1 MDRPRRVHY
10 DMDFKLTRDL
20 EKDKEKEKDNNLDPF
35 GYNDN
40 DFLNPI
46 EDVVEEEP
54 KKISEG
60 TASWLEDTDKLNLPS
75 RIYNSNNTNNSN
87 NPRSNSGE
95 INYKEKN
102 AFHSR
107 ENNLFERKIN
117 STNNFRE
124 NGKDIKEELELE
136 KMKSNRLQVEL
147 DKLRSKKEIINTKN
161 ILQFV
166 HKISY
171 DSLGLG
177 KKIGQGGFSE
187 IYESQ
192 WMGIP
197 IAVKVIFD
205 PNINEALMEEFNNE
219 IEKLFILRHPYII
232 QLYGITDREKKQKLA
247 VITELAPRGSLF
259 DYLHK
264 NPKTKNNLS
273 LEFKNKITKQ
283 LIHTMAYIHSRGYVH
298 RDLKTQNILLDKNLD
313 MKLCDFGLTKLKSEL
328 NSGSG
333 QFAGTP
339 CYMAPELFDRKFY
352 DDKIDVFAFG
362 TVVWEIYTQKI
373 PYFNCEAME
382 IKQKVTK
389 GEELICSSIVPKQ
402 IASLIE
408 KCRRVKPTERP
419 SFKEME
425 SMDLF

>member
-1 MDRPRRVHY
+1 MDRPRRVHHDIDY
-10 DMDFKLTRDL
+10 RVTRDI
-20 EKDKEKEKDNNLDPF
+20 EREKEKNNNLDPF
-35 GYNDN
+35 GFNNNDE
-40 DFLNPI
+40 LNPEI
-46 EDVVEEEP
+46 ENIQEEQ
-54 KKISEG
+54 KKAPGG
-60 TASWLEDTDKLNLPS
+60 TASWLEDIDKLNLPS
-75 RIYNSNNTNNSN
+75 RSFYNPKKTNEELNS
-87 NPRSNSGE
+87 
-95 INYKEKN
+95 KEKDN
-102 AFHSR
+102 HIHSR
-107 ENNLFERKIN
+107 DNLFFDRN
-117 STNNFRE
+117 HSSNFTNNFRE
-124 NGKDIKEELELE
+124 NEKDIKEELELE
-136 KMKSNRLQVEL
+136 KLKSKRLQSEL
-147 DKLRSKKEIINTKN
+147 DKLKAKKDIINSKQ
-161 ILQFV
+161 ILQYV

-171 DSLGLG
+171 ESLGLG

-187 IYESQ
+187 IFESQ

-197 IAVKVIFD
+197 VAVKVIFD
-205 PNINEALMEEFNNE
+205 PNINEALLEEFNNE

-232 QLYGITDREKKQKLA
+232 QLYGITDSEKNQKLA
-247 VITELAPRGSLF
+247 VITELAPKGSLF

-264 NPKTKNNLS
+264 NSKTKNNLS

-283 LIHTMAYIHSRGYVH
+283 LVHTMAYIHSRGYVH

-352 DDKIDVFAFG
+352 DDKVDVFAFG

-373 PYFNCEAME
+373 PYFNCEALE

-408 KCRRVKPTERP
+408 KCRRVKPSERP
-419 SFKEME
+419 SFSDIEM
-425 SMDLF
+425 MDLF

>member
-1 MDRPRRVHY
+1 MDRPRRVHHDIDY
-10 DMDFKLTRDL
+10 RVTRDI
-20 EKDKEKEKDNNLDPF
+20 EREKEKNNNLDPF
-35 GYNDN
+35 GFNNNDE
-40 DFLNPI
+40 LNPEI
-46 EDVVEEEP
+46 ENIQEEQ
-54 KKISEG
+54 KKAPGG
-60 TASWLEDTDKLNLPS
+60 TASWLEDIDKLNLPS
-75 RIYNSNNTNNSN
+75 RSFYNPKKTNEELNS
-87 NPRSNSGE
+87 
-95 INYKEKN
+95 KEKDN
-102 AFHSR
+102 HIHSR
-107 ENNLFERKIN
+107 DNLLFDRN
-117 STNNFRE
+117 HSSNFTNNFRE
-124 NGKDIKEELELE
+124 NEKDIKEELELE
-136 KMKSNRLQVEL
+136 KLKSKRLQSEL
-147 DKLRSKKEIINTKN
+147 DKLKAKKDIINSKQ
-161 ILQFV
+161 ILQYV

-171 DSLGLG
+171 ESLGLG

-187 IYESQ
+187 IFESQ

-197 IAVKVIFD
+197 VAVKVIFD
-205 PNINEALMEEFNNE
+205 PNINEALLEEFNNE

-232 QLYGITDREKKQKLA
+232 QLYGITDNEKNQKLA
-247 VITELAPRGSLF
+247 VITELAPKGSLF

-264 NPKTKNNLS
+264 NSKTKNNLS

-283 LIHTMAYIHSRGYVH
+283 LVHTMAYIHSRGYVH

-352 DDKIDVFAFG
+352 DDKVDVFAFG

-373 PYFNCEAME
+373 PYFNCEALE

-408 KCRRVKPTERP
+408 KCRRVKPSERP
-419 SFKEME
+419 SFSDIEM
-425 SMDLF
+425 MDLF

>member
-1 MDRPRRVHY
+1 MVVL
-10 DMDFKLTRDL
+10 FKLYLDN
-20 EKDKEKEKDNNLDPF
+20 NNLDPF
-35 GYNDN
+35 GFNNNDE
-40 DFLNPI
+40 LNPEI
-46 EDVVEEEP
+46 ENIEEEQ
-54 KKISEG
+54 KKAPGG
-60 TASWLEDTDKLNLPS
+60 TASWLEDIDKLNLPS
-75 RIYNSNNTNNSN
+75 RSFYNPKKTNEELNS
-87 NPRSNSGE
+87 
-95 INYKEKN
+95 KEKDN
-102 AFHSR
+102 HIHSR
-107 ENNLFERKIN
+107 DNLLFDRN
-117 STNNFRE
+117 HSSNFTNNFRE
-124 NGKDIKEELELE
+124 NEKDIKEELELE
-136 KMKSNRLQVEL
+136 KLKSKRLQSEL
-147 DKLRSKKEIINTKN
+147 DKLKAKKDIINSKQ
-161 ILQFV
+161 ILQYV

-171 DSLGLG
+171 ESLGLG

-187 IYESQ
+187 IFESQ

-197 IAVKVIFD
+197 VAVKVIFD
-205 PNINEALMEEFNNE
+205 PNINEALLEEFNNE

-232 QLYGITDREKKQKLA
+232 QLYGITDSEKNQKLA
-247 VITELAPRGSLF
+247 VITELAPKGSLF

-264 NPKTKNNLS
+264 NSKTKNNLS

-283 LIHTMAYIHSRGYVH
+283 LVHTMAYIHSRGYVH

-352 DDKIDVFAFG
+352 DDKVDVFAFG

-373 PYFNCEAME
+373 PYFNCEALE

-408 KCRRVKPTERP
+408 KCRRVKPSERP
-419 SFKEME
+419 SFSDIEM
-425 SMDLF
+425 MDLF

>member
-1 MDRPRRVHY
+1 MDRPRRVHHDIDY
-10 DMDFKLTRDL
+10 RVTRDI
-20 EKDKEKEKDNNLDPF
+20 EREKEKNNNLDPF
-35 GYNDN
+35 GFNNNDE
-40 DFLNPI
+40 LNPEI
-46 EDVVEEEP
+46 ENIEEEQ
-54 KKISEG
+54 KKAPGG
-60 TASWLEDTDKLNLPS
+60 TASWLEDIDKLNLPS
-75 RIYNSNNTNNSN
+75 RSFYNPKKTNEELNS
-87 NPRSNSGE
+87 
-95 INYKEKN
+95 KEKDN
-102 AFHSR
+102 HIHSR
-107 ENNLFERKIN
+107 DNLLFDRN
-117 STNNFRE
+117 HSSNFTNNFRE
-124 NGKDIKEELELE
+124 NEKDIKEELELE
-136 KMKSNRLQVEL
+136 KLKSKRLQSEL
-147 DKLRSKKEIINTKN
+147 DKLKAKKDIINSKQ
-161 ILQFV
+161 ILQYV

-171 DSLGLG
+171 ESLGLG

-187 IYESQ
+187 IFESQ

-197 IAVKVIFD
+197 VAVKVIFD
-205 PNINEALMEEFNNE
+205 PNINEALLEEFNNE

-232 QLYGITDREKKQKLA
+232 QLYGITDSEKNQKLA
-247 VITELAPRGSLF
+247 VITELAPKGSLF

-264 NPKTKNNLS
+264 NSKTKNNLS

-283 LIHTMAYIHSRGYVH
+283 LVHTMAYIHSRGYVH

-352 DDKIDVFAFG
+352 DDKVDVFAFG

-373 PYFNCEAME
+373 PYFNCEALE

-408 KCRRVKPTERP
+408 KCRRVKPSERP
-419 SFKEME
+419 SFSDIEM
-425 SMDLF
+425 MDLF

>member
-1 MDRPRRVHY
+1 MERPRRVFHDIDY
-10 DMDFKLTRDL
+10 KITK
-20 EKDKEKEKDNNLDPF
+20 EIEKEKEKDNNLDPF

-40 DFLNPI
+40 DFLNPVI
-46 EDVVEEEP
+46 DNYEEEP
-54 KKISEG
+54 KKEP

-75 RIYNSNNTNNSN
+75 RIYQNNNNN
-87 NPRSNSGE
+87 NNINNNNISKRFSGE
-95 INYKEKN
+95 IKSNQ
-102 AFHSR
+102 FHSR
-107 ENNLFERKIN
+107 DKNIFDRN
-117 STNNFRE
+117 NNFNNER
-124 NGKDIKEELELE
+124 DLKEELEIE
-136 KMKSNRLQVEL
+136 KMKCNRIQAEL
-147 DKLRSKKEIINTKN
+147 DKLKAKKEIINTKN
-161 ILQFV
+161 ILQYV

-187 IYESQ
+187 IFESH

-205 PNINEALMEEFNNE
+205 PNINEALLEEFNNE

-232 QLYGITDREKKQKLA
+232 QLYGITDNEKNQKLA

-373 PYFNCEAME
+373 PYFN
-382 IKQKVTK
+382 

-408 KCRRVKPTERP
+408 KCRRVKPSERP

-425 SMDLF
+425 NMDLF

>member
-1 MDRPRRVHY
+1 MERPRRVFHDIDY
-10 DMDFKLTRDL
+10 KITK
-20 EKDKEKEKDNNLDPF
+20 EIEKEKEKDNNLDPF

-40 DFLNPI
+40 DFLNPVI
-46 EDVVEEEP
+46 DNYEEEP
-54 KKISEG
+54 KKEP

-75 RIYNSNNTNNSN
+75 RIYQNNNNN
-87 NPRSNSGE
+87 NNINNNNISKRFSGE
-95 INYKEKN
+95 IKSNQ
-102 AFHSR
+102 FHSR
-107 ENNLFERKIN
+107 DKNIFDRN
-117 STNNFRE
+117 NNFNNER
-124 NGKDIKEELELE
+124 DLKEELEIE
-136 KMKSNRLQVEL
+136 KMKCNRLQTEL
-147 DKLRSKKEIINTKN
+147 DKLKAKKEIINTKN
-161 ILQFV
+161 ILQYV

-187 IYESQ
+187 IFESH

-205 PNINEALMEEFNNE
+205 PNINEALLEEFNNE

-232 QLYGITDREKKQKLA
+232 QLYGITDNEKNQKLA

-339 CYMAPELFDRKFY
+339 CYMAPELFDRK
-352 DDKIDVFAFG
+352 
-362 TVVWEIYTQKI
+362 TQKI
-373 PYFNCEAME
+373 PYFNCEALE

-408 KCRRVKPTERP
+408 KCRRVKPSERP

-425 SMDLF
+425 NMDLF

>member
-1 MDRPRRVHY
+1 MDRPRRVHHDIDY
-10 DMDFKLTRDL
+10 RVTRDI
-20 EKDKEKEKDNNLDPF
+20 EREKEKNNNLDPF
-35 GYNDN
+35 GFNNNDE
-40 DFLNPI
+40 LNPEI
-46 EDVVEEEP
+46 ENIQEEQ
-54 KKISEG
+54 KKSPGG
-60 TASWLEDTDKLNLPS
+60 TASWLEDIDKLNLPS
-75 RIYNSNNTNNSN
+75 RSFYNPKKTNEELNS
-87 NPRSNSGE
+87 
-95 INYKEKN
+95 KEKDN
-102 AFHSR
+102 HIHSR
-107 ENNLFERKIN
+107 DNLLFDRN
-117 STNNFRE
+117 HSSNFTNNFRE
-124 NGKDIKEELELE
+124 NEKDIKEELELE
-136 KMKSNRLQVEL
+136 KLKSKRLQSEL
-147 DKLRSKKEIINTKN
+147 DKLKAKKDIINSKQ
-161 ILQFV
+161 ILQYV

-171 DSLGLG
+171 ESLGLG

-187 IYESQ
+187 IFESQ

-197 IAVKVIFD
+197 VAVKVIFD
-205 PNINEALMEEFNNE
+205 PNINEALLEEFNNE

-232 QLYGITDREKKQKLA
+232 QLYGITDSEKNQKLA
-247 VITELAPRGSLF
+247 VITELAPKGSLF

-264 NPKTKNNLS
+264 NSKTKNNLS

-283 LIHTMAYIHSRGYVH
+283 LVHTMAYIHSRGYVH

-352 DDKIDVFAFG
+352 DDKVDVFAFG

-373 PYFNCEAME
+373 PYFNCEALE

-408 KCRRVKPTERP
+408 KCRRVKPSERP
-419 SFKEME
+419 SFSDIEM
-425 SMDLF
+425 MDLF

>member
-1 MDRPRRVHY
+1 MERPRRVFHDIDY
-10 DMDFKLTRDL
+10 KITK
-20 EKDKEKEKDNNLDPF
+20 EIEKEKEKDNNLDPF

-40 DFLNPI
+40 DFLNPVI
-46 EDVVEEEP
+46 DNYEEEP
-54 KKISEG
+54 KKEP

-75 RIYNSNNTNNSN
+75 RIYQNNNNNNNINNTNISK
-87 NPRSNSGE
+87 RFSGE
-95 INYKEKN
+95 IKSNQ
-102 AFHSR
+102 FHSR
-107 ENNLFERKIN
+107 DKNIFDRN
-117 STNNFRE
+117 NNFNNER
-124 NGKDIKEELELE
+124 DLKEELEIE
-136 KMKSNRLQVEL
+136 KMKCNRIQAEL
-147 DKLRSKKEIINTKN
+147 DKLKAKKEIINTKN
-161 ILQFV
+161 ILQYV

-187 IYESQ
+187 IFESH

-205 PNINEALMEEFNNE
+205 PNINEALLEEFNNE

-232 QLYGITDREKKQKLA
+232 QLYGITDNEKNQKLA

-373 PYFNCEAME
+373 PYFNCEALE

-408 KCRRVKPTERP
+408 KCRRVKPSERP

-425 SMDLF
+425 NMDLF

>member
-1 MDRPRRVHY
+1 MERPRRVFHDIDY
-10 DMDFKLTRDL
+10 KITK
-20 EKDKEKEKDNNLDPF
+20 EIEKEKEKDNNLDPF

-40 DFLNPI
+40 DFLNPVI
-46 EDVVEEEP
+46 DNYEEEP
-54 KKISEG
+54 KKEP

-75 RIYNSNNTNNSN
+75 RIYQNNNNN
-87 NPRSNSGE
+87 NNINNNNISKRFSGE
-95 INYKEKN
+95 IKSNQ
-102 AFHSR
+102 FHSR
-107 ENNLFERKIN
+107 DKNIFDRN
-117 STNNFRE
+117 NNFNNER
-124 NGKDIKEELELE
+124 DLKEELEIE
-136 KMKSNRLQVEL
+136 KMKCNRIQAEL
-147 DKLRSKKEIINTKN
+147 DKLKAKKDIINTKN
-161 ILQFV
+161 ILQYV

-187 IYESQ
+187 IFESH

-205 PNINEALMEEFNNE
+205 PNINEALLEEFNNE

-232 QLYGITDREKKQKLA
+232 QLYGITDNEKNQKLA

-373 PYFNCEAME
+373 PYFNCEALE

-408 KCRRVKPTERP
+408 KCRRVKPSERP

-425 SMDLF
+425 NMDLF

>member
-10 DMDFKLTRDL
+10 DIDYKVTRDI
-20 EKDKEKEKDNNLDPF
+20 EKEKEKDNNLDPF

-40 DFLNPI
+40 DFLNQV
-46 EDVVEEEP
+46 EDNNEEEP
-54 KKISEG
+54 KKISGG

-75 RIYNSNNTNNSN
+75 RIYNSNNNNNNIN

-102 AFHSR
+102 SFHSR
-107 ENNLFERKIN
+107 DNLLFERNLN
-117 STNNFRE
+117 SNNFRE
-124 NGKDIKEELELE
+124 KEKDIKEELELE
-136 KMKSNRLQVEL
+136 KLKSNRLQAEL
-147 DKLRSKKEIINTKN
+147 DKLRSKKDIINSKN

-187 IYESQ
+187 IFESQ

-205 PNINEALMEEFNNE
+205 PNINEALLEEFNNE

-232 QLYGITDREKKQKLA
+232 QLYGVTDREKNQKLA

-273 LEFKNKITKQ
+273 LEFKNKINY
-283 LIHTMAYIHSRGYVH
+283 LIENSMMIKLMFLRSELSFGKYIHKKYLTLIAKLWKLNKKSPKV
-298 RDLKTQNILLDKNLD
+298 KNSFAQAL
-313 MKLCDFGLTKLKSEL
+313 FL
-328 NSGSG
+328 N
-333 QFAGTP
+333 
-339 CYMAPELFDRKFY
+339 K
-352 DDKIDVFAFG
+352 
-362 TVVWEIYTQKI
+362 
-373 PYFNCEAME
+373 
-382 IKQKVTK
+382 
-389 GEELICSSIVPKQ
+389 
-402 IASLIE
+402 
-408 KCRRVKPTERP
+408 
-419 SFKEME
+419 
-425 SMDLF
+425 

>member
-1 MDRPRRVHY
+1 MDRPRRVHHDIDY
-10 DMDFKLTRDL
+10 RVTRDI
-20 EKDKEKEKDNNLDPF
+20 EREKEKNNNLDPF
-35 GYNDN
+35 GFNNNDE
-40 DFLNPI
+40 LNTEI
-46 EDVVEEEP
+46 ENIEEEQ
-54 KKISEG
+54 KKAPGG
-60 TASWLEDTDKLNLPS
+60 TASWLEDIDKLNLPS
-75 RIYNSNNTNNSN
+75 RSFYNPKKTNEELNSKEKDNHIHSRDNLLFDRNHSSNFTNNL
-87 NPRSNSGE
+87 
-95 INYKEKN
+95 
-102 AFHSR
+102 R
-107 ENNLFERKIN
+107 ENE
-117 STNNFRE
+117 
-124 NGKDIKEELELE
+124 KDIKEELELE
-136 KMKSNRLQVEL
+136 KLKSKRLQSEL
-147 DKLRSKKEIINTKN
+147 DKLKAKKDIINSKQ
-161 ILQFV
+161 ILQYV

-171 DSLGLG
+171 ESLGLG

-187 IYESQ
+187 IFESQ

-197 IAVKVIFD
+197 VAVKVIFD
-205 PNINEALMEEFNNE
+205 PNINEALLEEFNNE

-232 QLYGITDREKKQKLA
+232 QLYGITDSEKNQKLA
-247 VITELAPRGSLF
+247 VITELAPKGSLF

-264 NPKTKNNLS
+264 NSKTKNNLS

-283 LIHTMAYIHSRGYVH
+283 LVHTMAYIHSRGYVH

-352 DDKIDVFAFG
+352 DDKVDVFAFG

-373 PYFNCEAME
+373 PYFNCEALE

-408 KCRRVKPTERP
+408 KCRRVKPSERP
-419 SFKEME
+419 SFSDIEM
-425 SMDLF
+425 MDLF

>member
-1 MDRPRRVHY
+1 MDRPRRVFHDIDY
-10 DMDFKLTRDL
+10 KVTR
-20 EKDKEKEKDNNLDPF
+20 EMEKEKEKDNNLDPF

-40 DFLNPI
+40 DYLNPVI
-46 EDVVEEEP
+46 DNIEEEQ
-54 KKISEG
+54 KKPEP
-60 TASWLEDTDKLNLPS
+60 TASWLDDTDKLNLPS
-75 RIYNSNNTNNSN
+75 RIYNSNNNNFNSK
-87 NPRSNSGE
+87 SLSGE
-95 INYKEKN
+95 INSKEKIN
-102 AFHSR
+102 PIHSR
-107 ENNLFERKIN
+107 DKNFFERNIN
-117 STNNFRE
+117 SNLNFRDKE
-124 NGKDIKEELELE
+124 KEKDIKEQLELE
-136 KMKSNRLQVEL
+136 IMKSNKLQADL
-147 DKLRSKKEIINTKN
+147 DKLRAKKDMINIKN
-161 ILQFV
+161 VLQLV

-171 DSLGLG
+171 NSLGIG

-187 IYESQ
+187 IFESQ

-197 IAVKVIFD
+197 VAVKVIFD
-205 PNINEALMEEFNNE
+205 PNITEALLEEFNNE

-232 QLYGITDREKKQKLA
+232 QLYGITDGEKNQKLA

-264 NPKTKNNLS
+264 NPKTKNNIS
-273 LEFKNKITKQ
+273 LEFKNRITKQ
-283 LIHTMAYIHSRGYVH
+283 LIHTMAYIHSRGYAH
-298 RDLKTQNILLDKNLD
+298 RDIKTQNILLDRNLD
-313 MKLCDFGLTKLKSEL
+313 MKLCDFGLTKLKTEL

-352 DDKIDVFAFG
+352 DEKIDVFAFG

-373 PYFNCEAME
+373 PYFNCEALE

-389 GEELICSSIVPKQ
+389 GEELFCSSIVPKN

-408 KCRRVKPTERP
+408 KCRRVKPSERP

-425 SMDLF
+425 NMDLF

>member
-1 MDRPRRVHY
+1 MDRPRRVHH
-10 DMDFKLTRDL
+10 DMDFKLSHNI
-20 EKDKEKEKDNNLDPF
+20 EKGKEKEQNNNLDPF

-40 DFLNPI
+40 DSLNPI
-46 EDVVEEEP
+46 IDSNEEEP
-54 KKISEG
+54 KKISGG
-60 TASWLEDTDKLNLPS
+60 TASWLEDTDNLNLPS
-75 RIYNSNNTNNSN
+75 RIYNKKTNSKSLNELNNKEKEKNKNIFHSRDNLIFDRNNNNSN
-87 NPRSNSGE
+87 KDM
-95 INYKEKN
+95 KE
-102 AFHSR
+102 
-107 ENNLFERKIN
+107 L
-117 STNNFRE
+117 
-124 NGKDIKEELELE
+124 LELE
-136 KMKSNRLQVEL
+136 KMKSNRLQSEL
-147 DKLRSKKEIINTKN
+147 DKLKAKKDILNTKN
-161 ILQFV
+161 VLQYV

-187 IYESQ
+187 IFESH

-197 IAVKVIFD
+197 VAVKVIFD
-205 PNINEALMEEFNNE
+205 PNINEALLEEFNNE

-232 QLYGITDREKKQKLA
+232 QLYGITDREKNQKLA
-247 VITELAPRGSLF
+247 VITELAPKGSLF

-264 NPKTKNNLS
+264 NPKNKNNLS
-273 LEFKNKITKQ
+273 LEFKNKITNQ

-313 MKLCDFGLTKLKSEL
+313 MKLCDFGLTKLKTEL

-373 PYFNCEAME
+373 PYLNCEAME

-402 IASLIE
+402 IANLIE
-408 KCRRVKPTERP
+408 KCRKVKPSERP
-419 SFKEME
+419 SFREME
-425 SMDLF
+425 NMDLF

>member
-1 MDRPRRVHY
+1 MDRPRRVFHDIDY
-10 DMDFKLTRDL
+10 KVTRDI
-20 EKDKEKEKDNNLDPF
+20 EKEKEKDNNLDPF

-40 DFLNPI
+40 DFLNP
-46 EDVVEEEP
+46 VVDNFEEEP
-54 KKISEG
+54 KKAEP

-75 RIYNSNNTNNSN
+75 RIYNINNQKSL
-87 NPRSNSGE
+87 SGE
-95 INYKEKN
+95 IHDKEKN
-102 AFHSR
+102 INPIHSR
-107 ENNLFERKIN
+107 DKIFDRN
-117 STNNFRE
+117 NNFRE
-124 NGKDIKEELELE
+124 TARDIKDELEIE
-136 KMKSNRLQVEL
+136 KMKSHRLQTEL
-147 DKLRSKKEIINTKN
+147 DKLRAKKDIINTKN
-161 ILQFV
+161 VLQYIN
-166 HKISY
+166 KISY

-187 IYESQ
+187 IFESQ

-197 IAVKVIFD
+197 VAVKVIFD
-205 PNINEALMEEFNNE
+205 PNITEALLEEFNNE

-232 QLYGITDREKKQKLA
+232 QLYGVTDREKKQKLA

-264 NPKTKNNLS
+264 NPKTKNNIP
-273 LEFKNKITKQ
+273 LEFKNRITKQ

-313 MKLCDFGLTKLKSEL
+313 MILCDFGLTKLKTEL

-339 CYMAPELFDRKFY
+339 CYMAPELFDRKYY
-352 DDKIDVFAFG
+352 DEKIDVFAFG

-373 PYFNCEAME
+373 PYFNCEALE

-389 GEELICSSIVPKQ
+389 GEELICSSIVPKNM
-402 IASLIE
+402 ANLIE
-408 KCRRVKPTERP
+408 KCRKVKPSERP
-419 SFKEME
+419 SFKDME
-425 SMDLF
+425 GMDLF

>member
-1 MDRPRRVHY
+1 MERPRRVFHDIDY
-10 DMDFKLTRDL
+10 KITK
-20 EKDKEKEKDNNLDPF
+20 EIEKEKEKDNNLDPF

-40 DFLNPI
+40 DFLNPVI
-46 EDVVEEEP
+46 DNHEEEP
-54 KKISEG
+54 KKEP

-75 RIYNSNNTNNSN
+75 RIYQNNNNNIN
-87 NPRSNSGE
+87 NNNISKRFSGE
-95 INYKEKN
+95 IKSNQ
-102 AFHSR
+102 FHSR
-107 ENNLFERKIN
+107 DKNIFDRN
-117 STNNFRE
+117 NNFNNER
-124 NGKDIKEELELE
+124 DLKEELEIE
-136 KMKSNRLQVEL
+136 KMKCNRIQAEL
-147 DKLRSKKEIINTKN
+147 DKLKAKKEIINTKN
-161 ILQFV
+161 ILQYV

-187 IYESQ
+187 IFESH

-205 PNINEALMEEFNNE
+205 PNINEALLEEFNNE

-232 QLYGITDREKKQKLA
+232 QLYGITDNEKNQKLA

-373 PYFNCEAME
+373 PYFNCEALE

-408 KCRRVKPTERP
+408 KCRRVKPSERP

-425 SMDLF
+425 NMDLF